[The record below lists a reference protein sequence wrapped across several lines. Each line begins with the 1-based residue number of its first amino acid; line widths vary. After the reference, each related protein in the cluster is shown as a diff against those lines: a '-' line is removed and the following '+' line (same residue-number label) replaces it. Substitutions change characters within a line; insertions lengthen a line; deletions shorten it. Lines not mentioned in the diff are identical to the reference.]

1 MRTESGSWKVVY
13 KKARET
19 GNESKFDFY
28 KNDCPSFQ
36 LFSLLEN
43 SEKYFRIALKTFFDG
58 LDNIISG
65 NIRLTT
71 VSYNWSMI
79 SFGAVFN

>member
-1 MRTESGSWKVVY
+1 MLHTRSYSKYLRLTIKILSDSRFFPVYSYEESMRTESGSWEVVY

-43 SEKYFRIALKTFFDG
+43 S
-58 LDNIISG
+58 
-65 NIRLTT
+65 
-71 VSYNWSMI
+71 
-79 SFGAVFN
+79 